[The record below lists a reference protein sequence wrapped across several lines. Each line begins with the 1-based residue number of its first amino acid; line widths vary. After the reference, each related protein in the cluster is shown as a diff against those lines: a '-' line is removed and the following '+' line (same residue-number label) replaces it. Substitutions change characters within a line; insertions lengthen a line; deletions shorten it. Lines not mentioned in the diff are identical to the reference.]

1 MKQRG
6 NISVLFDPKILHEK
20 DILINYPL
28 DVANFHVAAYMG
40 RTLLYLMERL
50 WYLTKKTVEFV

>member
-20 DILINYPL
+20 DIHINYPL
-28 DVANFHVAAYMG
+28 DVANFHMAAYME
-40 RTLLYLMERL
+40 RTLLYLMDRM
-50 WYLTKKTVEFV
+50 WYLTKKTVEFG